1 MATPPFIL
9 ELRSKIGHAPLWIP
23 GCTAVVLRPAAS
35 SSLTRVTGASVDL
48 ADIEVLMVKRADNGK
63 WTPVTGIVDPGEEPA
78 VAAER
83 EIREEA
89 GVEAVAQR
97 LLSVEVVGPV
107 TYPNGDVS
115 SYLDCSFVC
124 EWKQGEPWPADGEN
138 TEAAFFPAND
148 LPPTNERF
156 RTAIKRALLG
166 EDGSAVFNR

>member
-63 WTPVTGIVDPGEEPA
+63 WTPETG
-78 VAAER
+78 
-83 EIREEA
+83 
-89 GVEAVAQR
+89 
-97 LLSVEVVGPV
+97 
-107 TYPNGDVS
+107 
-115 SYLDCSFVC
+115 
-124 EWKQGEPWPADGEN
+124 PADGEN

-156 RTAIKRALLG
+156 RTAIKRALSG
-166 EDGSAVFNR
+166 EDGPAVFNR